1 MNKQG
6 VKFGNITFLENRI
19 KMFLISY
26 STPRFCFILKQFWDG
41 AAFYLTVYRQRGFE
55 IARL

>member
-1 MNKQG
+1 MGKQD
-6 VKFGNITFLENRI
+6 VKFGNIVFLENKI

-26 STPRFCFILKQFWDG
+26 STPRFCFILKQFWEG
-41 AAFYLTVYRQRGFE
+41 AAFYLTVYRQCGFE